1 MEVIYFVIKRCRK
14 EYHNGLFKIKYG
26 LCNEVIDTTL
36 MNTSKIKRNIITFQ
50 THFYFHITQA
60 HIHNCVSPGPTG
72 AKHKCSSGTKKN
84 REYISMFSSL
94 GQIYKFACCFLY
106 VFICGCQFQGDFGR
120 NLLEKKKKYLCLIRL
135 SPDNLNQFKRAVYL
149 KLTQHYY
156 RDCYKILFITT

>member
-1 MEVIYFVIKRCRK
+1 MNIREKRTNIFSSVRNRIKPEGWKKLNMEVIYFVIKRCRK

-50 THFYFHITQA
+50 TQFYFHITWA
-60 HIHNCVSPGPTG
+60 HIHNCVSPGPTI

-84 REYISMFSSL
+84 REYISMFSTL

-106 VFICGCQFQGDFGR
+106 VFISISRG
-120 NLLEKKKKYLCLIRL
+120 LW
-135 SPDNLNQFKRAVYL
+135 
-149 KLTQHYY
+149 
-156 RDCYKILFITT
+156 